1 MVAQASPP
9 FQNIVVVGAGKMGGA
24 LVEGW
29 LKQGVNPQSLHLVD
43 PAFAEDDTR
52 WRARGIDC
60 HVTAGTLKDTAPDL
74 LLLSIKPQ
82 MMDNVLPSLA
92 ALDHAGLTVLS
103 IAAGTTL
110 GTLQGSFPKAVSIRS
125 MPNTP
130 AAVGA
135 GITACY
141 GPDAQPQTRAG
152 ITSLLSAVGQ
162 VVWVER
168 EQDMDAVTAVSGSG
182 PAYVF
187 HMVEALAEAGEALG
201 LPPETAMELARQ
213 TIVGAGRLLEESD
226 ESAAQLRQNVTSP
239 GGTTAAGLAELRDT
253 GRLSELMQ
261 ATTRAAFDRSIALAA
276 SKTSAK
282 P

>member
-1 MVAQASPP
+1 MVGSGALP
-9 FQNIVVVGAGKMGGA
+9 FKNIVVIGAGKMGGA

-29 LKQGVNPQSLHLVD
+29 LKQGVDPQALHLID
-43 PAFAEDDTR
+43 PAFAKDDTR
-52 WRARGIDC
+52 WRTRGVDC
-60 HVTAGTLKDTAPDL
+60 HVAAGTLKDTAPDL

-82 MMDNVLPSLA
+82 MMEKVLPSLA

-110 GTLQGSFPKAVSIRS
+110 DTLQGAFPKAVCIRS

-141 GPDAQPQTRAG
+141 GPDARAETRAG
-152 ITSLLSAVGQ
+152 VTSLLAAVGQ
-162 VVWVER
+162 VVWVARER
-168 EQDMDAVTAVSGSG
+168 DMDAVTAVSGSG

-201 LPPETAMELARQ
+201 LPPETAMALARQ
-213 TIVGAGRLLEESD
+213 TIVGSGRLLEKSD

-239 GGTTAAGLAELRDT
+239 GGTTAAGLGELRDT
-253 GRLSELMQ
+253 GKLSELMQ

-276 SKTSAK
+276 SKAAAK